1 MSELGYVIK
10 DSDER
15 KLGNYMVCAISFI
28 FILISSYKLFKVIQ
42 RFEKNVFS
50 VLVVLIHAEILSIFL
65 SNNKI
70 GRFVWCFLLMSNNE
84 KTTQLFDSLVC
95 VLSTFLGCT
104 FTCLWVEM
112 GVCNN
117 PKYSDKSKNLYF
129 ASIIFILGAITL
141 IDLGLHIYFSLF
153 SDFSRADKK
162 FLIFLINNTNKLT
175 VSILLFLNSVLAS
188 QFVKLVYSSKA
199 GRYISHNILIVS
211 AILVVSYELKAIF
224 PLFLS
229 KLQIDDNT

>member
-1 MSELGYVIK
+1 
-10 DSDER
+10 
-15 KLGNYMVCAISFI
+15 
-28 FILISSYKLFKVIQ
+28 
-42 RFEKNVFS
+42 
-50 VLVVLIHAEILSIFL
+50 
-65 SNNKI
+65 
-70 GRFVWCFLLMSNNE
+70 MSNNE